1 MNLTLKTAFTAALI
15 AAGSLMLSPVSLAGD
30 TRAEAL
36 TGIAFEKDAGDKYQ
50 HYEVFAAGSSEPRV
64 GVIFAPKEDIRN
76 FEVLALTFKD
86 ANDNGIFFD
95 EKTLY
100 KTELLSAGKPLVVKF
115 TFFGSIPNNGIA
127 FEDRNGVRH
136 KYTVSE
142 SGEDGSLVLNEF
154 K

>member
-76 FEVLALTFKD
+76 FEVLALTF
-86 ANDNGIFFD
+86 NPNSRG
-95 EKTLY
+95 Y
-100 KTELLSAGKPLVVKF
+100 LLTTSTSPSTILF
-115 TFFGSIPNNGIA
+115 TRVTHRQ
-127 FEDRNGVRH
+127 D
-136 KYTVSE
+136 
-142 SGEDGSLVLNEF
+142 
-154 K
+154 